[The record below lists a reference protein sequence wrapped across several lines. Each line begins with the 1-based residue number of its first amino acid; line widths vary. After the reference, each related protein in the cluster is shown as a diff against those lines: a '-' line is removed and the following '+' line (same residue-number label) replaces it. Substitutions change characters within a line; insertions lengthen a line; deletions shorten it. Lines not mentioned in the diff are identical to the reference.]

1 MNFYPCLCATYRI
14 ESGPADIERIAR
26 FVAYEQTVELPE
38 QLVQDPRVR
47 EHVVGRVSE
56 IRPAG
61 PGAYDV
67 VVRYAAHLVSGQM
80 GQLLN
85 LIFGNVSMLK
95 KIRLTGLEL
104 PRAVLDAFAGPKF
117 GIDGLR
123 RMTGVYNR
131 PLLATAVKP
140 RGLPDEQ
147 LAELAYAFALGGGD
161 IVKDDQNLV
170 APDFEAFK
178 HRVDLC
184 AKAVER
190 ANAQTGR
197 NCLYFPHLA
206 ANADELDRYAEFVQ
220 RLGLRGVLACPINLG
235 VDTARKLCGDYGLA
249 MMAHPSLTGAF
260 TSGEDHGIA
269 HDVLLGTLFRLAGA
283 DISIFPAPGGRF
295 DYSTEQV
302 RGITRA
308 LRDPLGALKPAFPC
322 PAGGM
327 RYDSIPTLSREYGAE
342 AVFLIGGSLLGHSDD
357 LAAST
362 RAYQER
368 IAEHFTPRLE
378 EPEPFME
385 SACEFNPGE
394 GEGVHTLLHFREG
407 FHWTERSDRPYKA
420 SETTPAELGFTG
432 VRRVEL
438 IGRNGEQ
445 TDFDLRY
452 FELEPGGY
460 TSLEKHLHTH
470 VIITVRGQG
479 TLLLDARQLTLKP
492 MDVAYVRPLE
502 VHQLRNEGSE
512 PYGFFCVVDRE
523 RDRPM
528 RP

>member
-1 MNFYPCLCATYRI
+1 MNFFPCLCATYRI
-14 ESGPADIERIAR
+14 EAAAADIERMAR

-38 QLVQDPRVR
+38 SLVVDAAIR
-47 EHVVGRVSE
+47 ENVVGRVQE
-56 IRPAG
+56 IRPVSSNL
-61 PGAYDV
+61 YDV
-67 VVRYAAHLVSGQM
+67 CIRYPAHLVSGQM

-95 KIRLTGLEL
+95 KIRLQSIEL
-104 PRAVLDAFAGPKF
+104 PRDVLDCFVGPRF
-117 GIDGLR
+117 GVDGLR
-123 RMTGVYNR
+123 RITGVYNR

-140 RGLPDEQ
+140 RGLPNDVLAQ
-147 LAELAYAFALGGGD
+147 LAGDFAAGGGD

-170 APDFEAFK
+170 AEDFESFK
-178 HRVDLC
+178 KRVDLC
-184 AKAVER
+184 AKAVAR
-190 ANAQTGR
+190 ANDRSGR
-197 NCLYFPHLA
+197 LCLYFPHLA
-206 ANADELDRYAEFVQ
+206 ARADELERYAEFVY
-220 RLGLRGVLACPINLG
+220 RVGLKGVLICPINTG
-235 VDTARKLCGDYGLA
+235 IDTATKLCRDYGLV

-260 TSGEDHGIA
+260 TSGDDHGIA

-295 DYSTEQV
+295 DYSTDQV

-308 LRDPLGALKPAFPC
+308 LRDPLGALRPAMPC

-327 RYDSIPTLSREYGAE
+327 RFDSIPELSREYGADS
-342 AVFLIGGSLLGHSDD
+342 VFLIGGSLLGHGKD

-362 RAYQER
+362 SAFQAR

-378 EPEPFME
+378 DPEPALE
-385 SACEFNPGE
+385 SACEFDPGD
-394 GEGVHTLLHFREG
+394 GEGVHTVLPFQPD
-407 FHWTERSDRPYKA
+407 FHWGNRSDRAYKDA
-420 SETTPAELGFTG
+420 MELAFAG

-452 FELEPGGY
+452 FELSDGGY
-460 TSLEKHLHTH
+460 TSMEKHLHTH
-470 VIITVRGQG
+470 VILVARGDG
-479 TLLLDARQLTLKP
+479 ELIVDGVTRPLKT
-492 MDVAYVRPLE
+492 MDVAYIRPLE
-502 VHQLRNEGSE
+502 VHQLRQIGDA
-512 PYGFFCVVDRE
+512 PFGFFCVVDRE